1 MEREKVEI
9 VEVGLRDGLQ
19 MLPMIVPTAEKLE
32 WLSMEAA
39 AGVKRFEVASF
50 VPAKNLPQMADATE
64 VVGAARDMRG
74 LVVAALAPNL
84 RGAVNAVAAGAQ
96 VVVMPVSASAAHS
109 MSNVRKTPDEM
120 VEELGHVARM
130 RRDENWN
137 IHIEAGIATA
147 FGCTLQGRV
156 SEDEVVRLAVA
167 AVEAGAD
174 EIGLAD
180 TVGYATPGQVKRI
193 FSNVRAAVGDKCKS
207 AHFHDTR
214 GTGLANVLAALDTG
228 IRSFDASLGG
238 LGGCPFA
245 PGASGNIATEDLVY
259 MLESMGFDTGIDL
272 ATLVAMQPTLKRII
286 PGQELFGKM
295 TKAGIPLGFAK
306 DKMAAE

>member
-1 MEREKVEI
+1 MTREKVEI

-19 MLPMIVPTAEKLE
+19 MLPVTIPTAEKLE
-32 WLSMEAA
+32 WLSAEAA
-39 AGVKRFEVASF
+39 TGVKRFEVASF
-50 VPAKNLPQMADATE
+50 VPAKNLPQMADAAD
-64 VVGAARDMRG
+64 VVAAARNMPG
-74 LVVAALAPNL
+74 LLVAALAPNL
-84 RGAVNAVAAGAQ
+84 RGAINAVAAGAQ

-109 MSNVRKTPDEM
+109 TSNVRKTPDEM
-120 VEELGHVARM
+120 VEELGRVAQM

-147 FGCTLQGRV
+147 FGCTLQGHV

-180 TVGYATPGQVKRI
+180 TVGYATPAQVKRM
-193 FSNVRAAVGDKCKS
+193 FGKVRAAVGDKCKS

-214 GTGLANVLAALDTG
+214 GTGLANVVAALDAG

-245 PGASGNIATEDLVY
+245 PGASGNIATEDLAY

-272 ATLVAMQPTLKRII
+272 SALIAVQPTLRRII

-295 TKAGIPLGFAK
+295 AKAGIPLGFS
-306 DKMAAE
+306 DTRIAAE

>member
-1 MEREKVEI
+1 MTREKVQV

-19 MLPMIVPTAEKLE
+19 MLPMTIPTLEKLE
-32 WLSMEAA
+32 WLSAEAKS
-39 AGVKRFEVASF
+39 GVKRFEVASF
-50 VPAKNLPQMADATE
+50 VPAKNLPQMADAAE
-64 VVGAARDMRG
+64 VVRAARDMQY
-74 LVVAALAPNL
+74 LTVAALAPNL
-84 RGAVNAVAAGAQ
+84 RGAVNAVEAGAQ

-120 VEELGHVARM
+120 VEELGRVAQM
-130 RRDENWN
+130 RREQDWN
-137 IHIEAGIATA
+137 IHLEAGIATA
-147 FGCTLQGRV
+147 FGCTLQGNV

-174 EIGLAD
+174 EVGLAD
-180 TVGYATPGQVKRI
+180 TVGYATPAQVKRI
-193 FSNVRAAVGDKCKS
+193 FSKVRAAVGERCKS

-214 GTGLANVLAALDTG
+214 GTGLANVVAALDAG

-259 MLESMGFDTGIDL
+259 MLESMGLDTGIDL
-272 ATLVAMQPTLKRII
+272 DALIASQSVLRRIL
-286 PGQELFGKM
+286 PGQTLFGKLAQ
-295 TKAGIPLGFAK
+295 AGVPLGFAGK
-306 DKMAAE
+306 HIAAE